1 MILRRH
7 FSRRWLCTTAM
18 LGAVTVI
25 ACGPFFPE
33 NALDQPRV
41 ILRPPLFHFQS
52 ELLQMAVPPDAH
64 LAHEKGTPAYTL
76 DLEMAELKEMMATQ
90 SFPTGWLERYRELRR
105 VMLDEG
111 DQSAQNMKAADALN
125 VPAWTKKKQEL
136 AEIIAPL
143 PEDMRLY
150 LQGAAERIE
159 ADGRI
164 SPDPFKAARALWLQ
178 VLALPAEKRQ
188 HRSTWAAWM
197 LFRTAP
203 HEEQGHWLS
212 ETRKLAAAGF
222 KDCLHLGIEAT
233 YILGRACSDYTE
245 KQEVSAAE
253 WKRAA
258 MLRAPLGLCRAE
270 TRLREDQRVLM
281 DWSADFA
288 RVVVAD
294 PFLRRVQMLQ
304 LIEHMGS
311 LNGWEQ
317 GQAGSTEEDEN
328 LPRWLK
334 SFEDAGVKDLQETV
348 MLAWICYNA
357 ARFDDARRWLALAP
371 ADDTNALALR
381 GKLAA
386 MRGSRREARQALTH
400 MAAKLPTPE
409 PSAREGYEGTLLIQ
423 WFPLTTANYT
433 AVRTHM
439 LLADCAVAQVAQND
453 FAGALQTFLR
463 TDYWRDAAYVAERL
477 LSVEELLALSRAGK
491 IPRLKKMTVPDAE
504 PRTQPLSIGFLDDKY
519 GGWSDKPELDRFTYL
534 VARRLAREGLIQ
546 EACKLM
552 PADLERA
559 LRRFDA
565 ERRRSKDTRLS
576 SKERGEALWTAA
588 QIERRLGMEL
598 FGYEDA
604 PDYTSCGGVFA
615 QLSFH
620 ERRKT
625 ALWRYDWQAMPETRT
640 EALPFTPVLP
650 ATADEIWCARHY
662 GPRIDRRFHYRY
674 IAADLAWQAARLL
687 PDDSEQT
694 AQVLTTAGTWLKNK
708 DPKSA
713 DRFYKAL
720 VNRNPSIP
728 LAQEADQ
735 KRWFPPLEW
744 NFDLPLE

>member
-1 MILRRH
+1 MTLRRH
-7 FSRRWLCTTAM
+7 SSRRWLCTSAM

-25 ACGPFFPE
+25 ACGPFFPD

-52 ELLQMAVPPDAH
+52 ELLQLAVPADAH

-76 DLEMAELKEMMATQ
+76 DLEMAEIKEITATQ
-90 SFPTGWLERYRELRR
+90 SFPAGWLERYRELRR

-125 VPAWTKKKQEL
+125 VPAWTNKKQEFE
-136 AEIIAPL
+136 EIIAPL

-188 HRSTWAAWM
+188 HRSTWSAWM

-203 HEEQGHWLS
+203 EEEQGRWLS

-233 YILGRACSDYTE
+233 YILGRASSDYAE

-258 MLRAPLGLCRAE
+258 MLRAPLGLSRAE
-270 TRLREDQRVLM
+270 TMLRKDRRVLM

-317 GQAGSTEEDEN
+317 GQAGSSVEDEN

-334 SFEDAGVKDLQETV
+334 SFEDAGVKDQQETV

-386 MRGSRREARQALTH
+386 MRGSRREARQHLSR

-409 PSAREGYEGTLLIQ
+409 PSARSGYESEVGNE
-423 WFPLTTANYT
+423 WYPLTTTNYS

-439 LLADCAVAQVAQND
+439 LLADCAVAQVARND

-463 TDYWRDAAYVAERL
+463 TDYWRDTAYVAERL
-477 LSVEELLALSRAGK
+477 LSVEELLALSHAGK
-491 IPRLKKMTVPDAE
+491 LPRLQKMTVPDAK
-504 PRTQPLSIGFLDDKY
+504 PLTQPLSIGYLEAKY

-546 EACKLM
+546 EACKLL

-604 PDYTSCGGVFA
+604 PDYTSCGGVFRHYP
-615 QLSFH
+615 FH

-625 ALWRYDWQAMPETRT
+625 ALWRYDWDPTPETRT
-640 EALPFTPVLP
+640 ETLRYTPVLP

-674 IAADLAWQAARLL
+674 LAADLAWQSARLL

-694 AQVLTTAGTWLKNK
+694 AHVLATAGIWLKTNA
-708 DPKSA
+708 PKSA

-735 KRWFPPLEW
+735 MRWFPPLEW
-744 NFDLPLE
+744 SFDLSLE